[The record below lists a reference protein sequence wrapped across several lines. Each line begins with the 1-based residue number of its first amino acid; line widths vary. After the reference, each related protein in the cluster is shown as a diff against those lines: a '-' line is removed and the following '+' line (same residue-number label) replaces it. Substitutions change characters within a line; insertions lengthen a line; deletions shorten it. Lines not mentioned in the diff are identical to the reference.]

1 MLMRRALEVCSA
13 ALVTLVAGQY
23 ASAQAPSYPTKP
35 IRLIVPFAEGGA
47 SGLVSRRPVR
57 GQDAQAAGF
66 HSVAVTITPSYP
78 AKPIRLIVPF
88 APGGGTDITARTIA
102 LKLTEAWGQTVV
114 ADNRAG
120 ANGTIGVDIAVKSPP
135 DGYTLT
141 MISSSHSVNVSLYSK
156 LPYDLIKDLAP
167 ITQATTQPYALVVH
181 PSVPA
186 KSVKELIVLAK
197 AKPGTI
203 NYGSSGT
210 GGLSHLSGALF
221 ASLAGLNI
229 THIPYK
235 GGAPAMTDVIA
246 GQIQMLFST
255 ILQSHAHIKAGRLR
269 ALAVTTAKRSRG
281 APELPTMQEAGVA
294 GYEVAG
300 WYGVLAPAGTPQ
312 TIIAKLNGEIVRI
325 LQLPDVKERLSADGS
340 EPVGNTPAE
349 FGAHIK
355 QEIAK
360 WAKVVKEAGIR
371 AE

>member
-1 MLMRRALEVCSA
+1 MKRSSDVRHPWLFIAAVAVVCGGVTHPRA
-13 ALVTLVAGQY
+13 T
-23 ASAQAPSYPTKP
+23 
-35 IRLIVPFAEGGA
+35 
-47 SGLVSRRPVR
+47 
-57 GQDAQAAGF
+57 QAAAAPG
-66 HSVAVTITPSYP
+66 YP
-78 AKPIRLIVPF
+78 EKPIRLIVPF
-88 APGGGTDITARTIA
+88 APGGGTDITARSIA

-120 ANGTIGVDIAVKSPP
+120 ANGTIGVDIATKSIP

-156 LPYDLIKDLAP
+156 LPYNLIKDLAP

-186 KSVKELIVLAK
+186 KSVKELVALAK
-197 AKPGTI
+197 AKPGTL

-210 GGLSHLSGALF
+210 GGLSHLSGALL
-221 ASLAGLNI
+221 ASLTGLNI

-269 ALAVTTAKRSRG
+269 PLAVTTAKRSAG
-281 APELPTMQEAGVA
+281 APELPTMQEAGVP
-294 GYEVAG
+294 GYEVSG
-300 WYGVLAPAGTPQ
+300 WYGVLAPAKTPQ
-312 TIIAKLNGEIVRI
+312 PIIAKLNQEIVRI
-325 LQLPDVKERLSADGS
+325 LRTQEIKERLSADGS
-340 EPVGNTPAE
+340 EPVGNSPEQFA
-349 FGAHIK
+349 AHIK
-355 QEIAK
+355 SEVAK
-360 WAKVVKEAGIR
+360 WRKVVKEAGIR

>member
-1 MLMRRALEVCSA
+1 MQPWAFTA
-13 ALVTLVAGQY
+13 AVILACGG
-23 ASAQAPSYPTKP
+23 ASPARSAQA
-35 IRLIVPFAEGGA
+35 
-47 SGLVSRRPVR
+47 
-57 GQDAQAAGF
+57 DAAQG
-66 HSVAVTITPSYP
+66 YP

-102 LKLTEAWGQTVV
+102 LKLGEAWGQTVV
-114 ADNRAG
+114 TDNRAG
-120 ANGTIGVDIAVKSPP
+120 ANGTIGVDIATKAPA

-141 MISSSHSVNVSLYSK
+141 MISSSHSVNVSLYRK

-186 KSVKELIVLAK
+186 KSVKELIALAK
-197 AKPGTI
+197 AKPGTL

-235 GGAPAMTDVIA
+235 
-246 GQIQMLFST
+246 
-255 ILQSHAHIKAGRLR
+255 AGRLR
-269 ALAVTTAKRSRG
+269 PLAVTTAKRSAG
-281 APELPTMQEAGVA
+281 APELPTMQEAGVP

-300 WYGVLAPAGTPQ
+300 WYGVLAPARTPQ
-312 TIIAKLNGEIVRI
+312 PIIAKLNQEIVRI
-325 LQLPDVKERLSADGS
+325 LHTQEMKGRLSADGS
-340 EPVGNTPAE
+340 EPVGSSPEQFA
-349 FGAHIK
+349 AHIK
-355 QEIAK
+355 SEVSK
-360 WAKVVKEAGIR
+360 WRKVVGEIGIR